1 MEIKEMQMEDVETR
15 MSEIETAMNAEDA
28 NIEELSK
35 EVDELSAR
43 KAEIKAA
50 AEEKRSLQEKVA
62 AMRTAPIDKI
72 EEKENK
78 EMEEIEIRNTEAY
91 INAYANY
98 VKTGDDRECRAL
110 LTENATNGTVQVPD
124 MVYDT
129 IKTAWERDGIMA
141 LVRKSYLKGNLR
153 VGFEISGTD
162 ATIHQEGAA
171 VTEETLVHGVVE
183 LKPQAIKKWISISDE
198 ALDMTGQAYLDYIYD
213 ELTYRIA
220 KKAANSLLAKI
231 VACDTAST
239 TTQVGVPVV
248 TASSIAL
255 GTVAAAMAQLSEEAG
270 NPVVVMNKATW
281 GDIKAAAYAASY
293 PVDPFENLPVV
304 FNNSLPAFT
313 AASTGDTYMI
323 VGDFD
328 QGALANFPNG
338 DAITI
343 KRDDLTLAASDLV
356 RFIGRE
362 FVAVEPVA
370 PNAFVKVEK

>member
-1 MEIKEMQMEDVETR
+1 MMEIKEMQMEDIETR

-43 KAEIKAA
+43 KAEIKQA
-50 AEEKRSLQEKVA
+50 AEEKRNLLNKVT
-62 AMRTAPIDKI
+62 AMKTVPIDKI
-72 EEKENK
+72 EEKKEEK
-78 EMEEIEIRNTEAY
+78 EEMEMRNTPAY
-91 INAYANY
+91 IDAYANY
-98 VKTGDDRECRAL
+98 IKTGDDRECRAL
-110 LTENATNGTVQVPD
+110 LTENATGGTVQVPD
-124 MVYDT
+124 FVYDT

-153 VGFEISGTD
+153 VGFEISGSD
-162 ATIHQEGAA
+162 ATVHAEGVA
-171 VTEETLVHGVVE
+171 VNEEELVHGVVE
-183 LKPQAIKKWISISDE
+183 LKPAAIKKWISISDE

-220 KKAANSLLAKI
+220 KKAANELLAKI
-231 VACDTAST
+231 IACDTAST

-248 TASSIAL
+248 TAASIAL
-255 GTVAAAMAQLSEEAG
+255 GTVAAAMAKLSEEAG
-270 NPVVVMNKATW
+270 NPVVVMNRETW
-281 GDIKAAAYAASY
+281 GNIKAAAYAASY
-293 PVDPFENLPVV
+293 PVDPFEGLPVV
-304 FNNSLPAFT
+304 FNNSITSFT

-343 KRDDLTLAASDLV
+343 KRDDLTLATSDLV